1 MWWAERSRSSSS
13 AAFPDAGLGGQLFT
27 VAQLTCSCAT
37 NIPAPE
43 MKIRSPSWRR
53 LRAFGAAYGIQ
64 RRMKI
69 DDKVRLEGA
78 R

>member
-1 MWWAERSRSSSS
+1 MWWTERSRSSSL

-43 MKIRSPSWRR
+43 KIWSPSWRR
-53 LRAFGAAYGIQ
+53 LRAFGPAYGIQ
-64 RRMKI
+64 REDEDR
-69 DDKVRLEGA
+69 
-78 R
+78 